1 MDKPVIAVRVRDDAH
16 ARIAWAL
23 GSHPAVGKVVMLG
36 HEVPSSWS
44 DLVVPASR
52 LGTPDIVVDPDPDDE
67 GVVVTA
73 GDTHRPGITHASPEG
88 LARALQVRLGDPEAT
103 AVWTPSGRPLRH
115 GDLFHFPPPLGPVR
129 GIDGSAP
136 VEGDLAGA
144 GAFGTG
150 ISLVVVDDRRF
161 LETVCIAAG
170 GAIADI
176 AITRPTPV
184 WERADAYIGA
194 CEELGVVIAE
204 GTG

>member
-23 GSHPAVGKVVMLG
+23 GSHPAVGRVGMLG
-36 HEVPSSWS
+36 HKVPTSWT

-52 LGTPDIVVDPDPDDE
+52 LGTPDIIVDPDPTDE
-67 GVVVTA
+67 GIVVTA
-73 GDTHRPGITHASPEG
+73 GDSDRPGITHASPEG
-88 LARALQVRLGDPEAT
+88 LARALQVRLGDPGART
-103 AVWTPSGRPLRH
+103 VWTPSGRPLRD
-115 GDLFHFPPPLGPVR
+115 GDVFHFPPPLGALR
-129 GIDGSAP
+129 GVDATAP
-136 VEGDLAGA
+136 VEGDMAGV
-144 GAFGTG
+144 GAFGSG
-150 ISLVVVDDRRF
+150 VSLVVVDDRRF

-184 WERADAYIGA
+184 WERADAYISA
-194 CEELGVVIAE
+194 CEELGLVVAE